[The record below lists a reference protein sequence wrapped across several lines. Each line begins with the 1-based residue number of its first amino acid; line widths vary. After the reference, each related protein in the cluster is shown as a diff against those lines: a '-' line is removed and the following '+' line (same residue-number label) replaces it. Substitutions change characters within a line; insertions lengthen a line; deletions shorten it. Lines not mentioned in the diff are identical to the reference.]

1 MKFLL
6 MVADVER
13 TMGYFPSIS
22 CRIRALAIKTF
33 DSTAINVSISINAL
47 KDYPYEIT
55 ENLQKLKE
63 F

>member
-1 MKFLL
+1 

-13 TMGYFPSIS
+13 TKGYFPSIS
-22 CRIRALAIKTF
+22 FRIRALAIKTF
-33 DSTAINVSISINAL
+33 NLTAMTINVSISINAL

-55 ENLQKLKE
+55 ENLQKFKE

>member
-1 MKFLL
+1 

-13 TMGYFPSIS
+13 TKGYFPSIS
-22 CRIRALAIKTF
+22 FRTRTLAIKTF
-33 DSTAINVSISINAL
+33 YLTAMAINVSISINAL

-55 ENLQKLKE
+55 ENLQKFKE